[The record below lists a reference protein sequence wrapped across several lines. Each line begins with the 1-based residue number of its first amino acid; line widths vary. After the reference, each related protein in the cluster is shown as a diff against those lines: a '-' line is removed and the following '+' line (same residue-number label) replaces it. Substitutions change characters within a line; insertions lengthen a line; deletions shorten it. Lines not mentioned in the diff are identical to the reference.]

1 MKKILFAATLAATLF
16 TFAAL
21 TLVRAQTTNV
31 PAVAPASK
39 PVAAVETKL
48 PVSKPVVAVE
58 TKLPVAAKS
67 GLPRGARTIFAFK
80 AQMQGQPVLL
90 HGWRAAKKDD
100 ITLDILATT
109 TARSKSRRKTRR
121 KTATMTT
128 RVTRLNRVS
137 LGRMENG
144 EGTARQISLGVA
156 PLTSKRGTVLVFEWY
171 YFNVSGSYSY
181 VPLLLV
187 TLPDGLSGGAIV
199 KEFQGEAQSGGGT
212 VYQGRIGP
220 DGNFLLR
227 KKDYG
232 EGAASYTPYT
242 WNGKSYVEGEAGESM
257 DDTDD

>member
-1 MKKILFAATLAATLF
+1 MKKLLAI
-16 TFAAL
+16 AL
-21 TLVRAQTTNV
+21 SLCAISVWAQTSKV
-31 PAVAPASK
+31 RQPAQATEIKLPAS
-39 PVAAVETKL
+39 ART
-48 PVSKPVVAVE
+48 
-58 TKLPVAAKS
+58 

-80 AQMQGQPVLL
+80 TRLENRAVLL
-90 HGWRAAKKDD
+90 HGWRAAKKSD

-109 TARSKSRRKTRR
+109 TVRSKTRSKTRR
-121 KTATMTT
+121 KKATTTT
-128 RVTRLNRVS
+128 RFMRLNRVS

-144 EGTARQISLGVA
+144 EGTARQISLGVV
-156 PLTSKRGTVLVFEWY
+156 PLTTKRGSVLVFEWY

-187 TLPDGLSGGAIV
+187 TLPDGLSERAV
-199 KEFQGEAQSGGGT
+199 VEEFQGEGQSGGGT

-232 EGAASYTPYT
+232 EGSASYTPYT
-242 WNGKSYVEGEAGESM
+242 WNGKSYVEGEAGPSM